1 MIKEHDEKLLMIAFF
16 LLVIGWSLDMFVHF
30 VPTWISWGI
39 MVVGV
44 ILAVIHKIKKN
55 NRERKNGTYQK

>member
-30 VPTWISWGI
+30 VPTWISWRI